1 MVPDLVV
8 RQGFVSNCCSL
19 CPGGRIEGRADR
31 SKIYFGLS
39 SPKTVV
45 FKTSA
50 RSAPTDGLIKTARL
64 FATARGLVLP
74 WTARRRL
81 NDMRPSAVVGY
92 DDDKEEY
99 LSRLFFCVLPLAD
112 DEDLEARKAS
122 SPPRQEEYAG
132 EIYGMQTR

>member
-1 MVPDLVV
+1 
-8 RQGFVSNCCSL
+8 
-19 CPGGRIEGRADR
+19 
-31 SKIYFGLS
+31 
-39 SPKTVV
+39 
-45 FKTSA
+45 
-50 RSAPTDGLIKTARL
+50 
-64 FATARGLVLP
+64 
-74 WTARRRL
+74 
-81 NDMRPSAVVGY
+81 MRPSAVVGY